1 MSLTSGQAI
10 YVALKTAEEVVHK
23 LPYSV
28 VARVSLNPY
37 YIELRLIPATD
48 ESGELSC
55 MVSREQTEERFRDEC
70 LSSWS
75 DMVAYKEGR
84 V

>member
-1 MSLTSGQAI
+1 MSLPSNTAI
-10 YVALKTAEEVVHK
+10 AIALQTAEEVVRSR
-23 LPYSV
+23 PYDV
-28 VARVSLNPY
+28 VARESGDP

-55 MVSREQTEERFRDEC
+55 MVSREQTEDRFRDEC